1 MEPDLNKMKVK
12 VLFLSLLMCGTL
24 AACGS
29 DDDEM
34 SYVTTDPFLNQNNIT
49 DVARLYWDIAVDENT
64 VLYWGNRKGKEW
76 FALFD
81 KGNGALLKEWYGK
94 EQNDNGPFY
103 HRGNISVKRFKSNT
117 IAFLRGN
124 EGGLV
129 LLHENQKVEYCT
141 FMDGTSYLIKG
152 IISEDRCLCS
162 NGNIES
168 IFDFKGN
175 MIAEDAAYAGKE
187 VYTGFQDNKLWAG
200 YCDAN
205 GDFKEM
211 RTLDDFERDRTY
223 QEEEYDEYE
232 EFHVD
237 VVGINN
243 YVQKDGYGYA
253 ILPRYI
259 DYIEGVPMLALE
271 GRDVLFLNEKDGV
284 IYVHYHDE
292 CYGILDDWYEDSI
305 ILWHSDHNNHSL
317 SVFTMKGEKIVDR
330 VNLRC
335 STDNI
340 YDVYGVYPIAYD
352 EAICFCRIGG
362 VSALRNNFSSETTIW
377 STGVEK
383 LNKVPSDARITFT
396 LKEKNAQSWLVQCD
410 VVNRDGSKSEFSFHL
425 NIETGEIQYV
435 S

>member
-49 DVARLYWDIAVDENT
+49 DVVRLYWDIAVDENT

-94 EQNDNGPFY
+94 EQVIHDPFVFS
-103 HRGNISVKRFKSNT
+103 GNISVKRFKSNT

-152 IISEDRCLCS
+152 IISEDRCCCS
-162 NGNIES
+162 NGNIWS

-175 MIAEDAAYAGKE
+175 MIAEDVYECEGE
-187 VYTGFQDNKLWAG
+187 VYTSFQDNKLWAG

-223 QEEEYDEYE
+223 HMEYDEYE
-232 EFHVD
+232 EIHVD
-237 VVGINN
+237 AVGINN

-253 ILPRYI
+253 ILPCYI
-259 DYIEGVPMLALE
+259 DSDLGGLE

-305 ILWHSDHNNHSL
+305 ILWHSDHRL
-317 SVFTMKGEKIVDR
+317 SVFTMKGEKIVE
-330 VNLRC
+330 
-335 STDNI
+335 
-340 YDVYGVYPIAYD
+340 GVSFHEDDFNNSYPVAYD
-352 EAICFCRIGG
+352 EAIYLGRSI
-362 VSALRNNFSSETTIW
+362 SRNNFSSETTIW

-410 VVNRDGSKSEFSFHL
+410 VVNRDGSESEFSFHL